1 MSFYTALTGLK
12 GAQTDISTTSNNI
25 ANVGSNGFKKSRAEF
40 GDIYG
45 STPLQA
51 KSVGV
56 GTLTKSIT
64 QQFSQGNIAT
74 SSNSLDMAISGQGF
88 FALQAGGNAQQTVYT
103 RNGAFNVDDTG
114 FIVDSNGQFLL
125 GYPVDDDGAVSDKTL
140 AGANKLQLK
149 SEYGAPKQT
158 GNIMMGVNLASDTPA
173 LPADNIFD
181 ANDPDTYTS
190 NSSVTIFDS
199 AGNPQSAT
207 VFYLKTQNSTDADPT
222 FKYDTKLIVD
232 GLEITP
238 QLTRA
243 VDPQEAPLYIDKF
256 GQQTTVPQDP
266 AYILEG
272 KGFPLYKADD
282 LGAAVESTPAK
293 LVSRGIETILGEGR
307 SVTIVTD
314 PLLFKST
321 NEYAA
326 LTGADQTGTT
336 FWGKDFLLI
345 DIDASGPVSIDIP
358 PGTYNGTQLA
368 AAVEIATK
376 NAFGDDKKILLTD
389 NVDNKFSIDLK
400 ITSGDGLSTGL
411 PTAIEVDLHADSMVS
426 TAADARL
433 GMTRDTFLSHAQVR
447 TNDAMNGYIQAA
459 GTATTGATGAG
470 AGVNATRVADLNA
483 DGKLFKKLAGSE
495 ISKTDIPKLGIPTA
509 AAGTPGTL
517 RMTGNDIFTVTQK
530 IGAGTGGAGV
540 ESFTRYV
547 AYSNDTTGALAD
559 TPQVKAYDINVA
571 ANITAG
577 TGVHPAGHAL
587 AGKPY
592 FNVPITGFSTTTP
605 ETVRFMQFP
614 TTAEVN
620 AGAVNGT
627 SKNDWTTAFGD
638 KDIAVASVSTSG
650 QVDAN
655 HYVVTLDLDYTGQA
669 FPTITGDERAVQ
681 VLAKPSDHIVAYF
694 ENTEGLVEGVNEAF
708 YSNKIVLQ
716 EIGASALRTAA
727 QDTTNDTVTALEFG
741 TTLASHQDVSTL
753 GLTAAN
759 SVLTTNWV
767 DDRDPAIKIGYDET
781 EQRLTFDGDN
791 SQLGLGTGIGMNN
804 FTVYSQVLD
813 AGTNGIGIQ
822 AYGDNVDV
830 SLSTNDKF
838 IGNSFINDGADLQPQ
853 NKRFGMDV
861 YFDTVNSAFE
871 FKSGSTG
878 ETLAANS
885 AQGVSAAQSMSDI
898 AIGRY
903 KLTVSG
909 ARDGTDNAD
918 YAAHKIGLGTNQV
931 MGFPREGEVGYTAAT
946 GIISTPAVAT
956 GAEAL
961 VDMQNAFTLTT
972 AGNENRFNV
981 VVNGVSAFIELPERN
996 YTGITMATALE
1007 ARINQMQHPATGQPV
1022 GGVRVTYNG
1031 ETNNLVFTT
1040 GTTGDTSTFKIEGAL
1055 RFGLQDVPLGIGN
1068 TTEIKTPVQATD
1080 DLGRPLFVSPTG
1092 EITTRTDDFA
1102 DNIVENFYPLYLD
1115 DGELTF
1121 NKAGTLIS
1129 PITQVSYD
1137 GLPNAN
1143 ITVDYSEATQ
1153 FAQPF
1158 SAQNV
1163 SQDGAA
1169 SGRLTNLEIDN
1180 YGNVLAGYSNG
1191 ENVSLGKIIIANF
1204 NNNSGL
1210 KQIGNSTF
1218 TSTAASGDP
1227 ELGEAAEDGF
1237 GNILS
1242 GSLERSN
1249 VDITEELVNLITA
1262 QRNYQAAA
1270 KAMET
1275 TTSMTQTIINIRL

>member
-1 MSFYTALTGLK
+1 M
-12 GAQTDISTTSNNI
+12 
-25 ANVGSNGFKKSRAEF
+25 
-40 GDIYG
+40 
-45 STPLQA
+45 
-51 KSVGV
+51 
-56 GTLTKSIT
+56 
-64 QQFSQGNIAT
+64 
-74 SSNSLDMAISGQGF
+74 
-88 FALQAGGNAQQTVYT
+88 
-103 RNGAFNVDDTG
+103 
-114 FIVDSNGQFLL
+114 
-125 GYPVDDDGAVSDKTL
+125 
-140 AGANKLQLK
+140 
-149 SEYGAPKQT
+149 
-158 GNIMMGVNLASDTPA
+158 
-173 LPADNIFD
+173 
-181 ANDPDTYTS
+181 
-190 NSSVTIFDS
+190 
-199 AGNPQSAT
+199 
-207 VFYLKTQNSTDADPT
+207 
-222 FKYDTKLIVD
+222 
-232 GLEITP
+232 
-238 QLTRA
+238 
-243 VDPQEAPLYIDKF
+243 
-256 GQQTTVPQDP
+256 
-266 AYILEG
+266 
-272 KGFPLYKADD
+272 
-282 LGAAVESTPAK
+282 
-293 LVSRGIETILGEGR
+293 
-307 SVTIVTD
+307 TD

-326 LTGADQTGTT
+326 LTDAPETGST

-376 NAFGDDKKILLTD
+376 NAFGDDKKILLEN

-411 PTAIEVDLHADSMVS
+411 PTPIEVDLHLDSIV
-426 TAADARL
+426 TTTPEL

-447 TNDAMNGYIQAA
+447 MNDSMNEYIQAA
-459 GTATTGATGAG
+459 GTQTLNAPGAG
-470 AGVNATRVADLNA
+470 AGVNLTRVADLNA
-483 DGKLFKKLAGSE
+483 DGKIFKKLVGSE
-495 ISKTDIPKLGIPTA
+495 IPKTDIPKTGVPA
-509 AAGTPGTL
+509 ASASTNTL
-517 RMTGNDIFTVTQK
+517 RMTGNDIITVTQK
-530 IGAGTGGAGV
+530 TGAGTTANGSGQDI
-540 ESFTRYV
+540 FTRYV
-547 AYSNDTTGALAD
+547 AYSNDSTGALAD
-559 TPQVKAYDINVA
+559 KPQVKAYDHNVA

-577 TGVHPAGHAL
+577 MGVHPANHAL
-587 AGKPY
+587 AGKPF
-592 FNVPITGFSTTTP
+592 FNVPITGFSLTP

-614 TTAEVN
+614 TSTEVN
-620 AGAVNGT
+620 AGALASTG
-627 SKNDWTTAFGD
+627 KNDWTDEFGD
-638 KDIAVASVSTSG
+638 KDIAVANVTTTGAVDTS
-650 QVDAN
+650 
-655 HYVVTLDLDYTGQA
+655 HYVVTLDLDYTGQT
-669 FPTITGDERAVQ
+669 FPTISNTERAVQ
-681 VLAKPSDHIVAYF
+681 VLGKPSDHIVAYF
-694 ENTEGLVEGVNEAF
+694 EDTEGLVEGVNDAF
-708 YSNKIVLQ
+708 YSNKLVIQ
-716 EIGASALRTAA
+716 EIGASARRTVAE
-727 QDTTNDTVTALEFG
+727 DTTKDAVTALAFG
-741 TTLASHQDVSTL
+741 TTLASLQNVSTL

-759 SVLTTNWV
+759 TVLTTNWV

-781 EQRLTFDGDN
+781 EQRLTFDADN
-791 SQLGLGTGIGMNN
+791 AQLGLGTGIGMNN
-804 FTVYSQVLD
+804 FTLYSQTLD
-813 AGTNGIGIQ
+813 AGTNGLGIQ

-830 SLSTNDKF
+830 SLSTSDKL

-885 AQGVSAAQSMSDI
+885 AQGVSVNQTMSDI
-898 AIGRY
+898 SIGRY
-903 KLTVSG
+903 KLTVAG
-909 ARDGTDNAD
+909 AVDGTDAAA
-918 YAAHKIGLGTNQV
+918 YAGHKIGLGKNQV

-961 VDMQNAFTLTT
+961 IDMQNAFTLTT
-972 AGNENRFNV
+972 AGNENKFNV

-1007 ARINQMQHPATGQPV
+1007 ARINQMQHPNTGQPV
-1022 GGVRVTYNG
+1022 GGVSVTYNG
-1031 ETNNLVFTT
+1031 ATNNLVFTT
-1040 GTTGDTSTFKIEGAL
+1040 GTTGDTSTFKIEGSL
-1055 RFGLQDVPLGIGN
+1055 RFGLRDIPLGIGN

-1080 DLGRPLFVSPTG
+1080 ELGRPLFVSPAG
-1092 EITTRTDDFA
+1092 EITTRTDDFS
-1102 DNIVENFYPLYLD
+1102 DNIVEDFYPLYLD

-1129 PITQVSYD
+1129 PITQVTYD

-1153 FAQPF
+1153 LAQPF

-1163 SQDGAA
+1163 GQNGAA